1 MSIDWLAN
9 DNVPTKA
16 LRPRGVVVDLPGLS
30 WKGGN
35 AAFEIVCLR
44 AASDR
49 CRTAARAMTHPEL
62 KRRLATRALEIAF
75 EAEALSRSSSR
86 GPARAPTEPESH

>member
-1 MSIDWLAN
+1 MSVDWLAN
-9 DNVPTKA
+9 DNVPIRA
-16 LRPRGVVVDLPGLS
+16 LQPRGVVVGLPGLS

-75 EAEALSRSSSR
+75 EAEALSRLSNTPSPPKF
-86 GPARAPTEPESH
+86 GHLAD